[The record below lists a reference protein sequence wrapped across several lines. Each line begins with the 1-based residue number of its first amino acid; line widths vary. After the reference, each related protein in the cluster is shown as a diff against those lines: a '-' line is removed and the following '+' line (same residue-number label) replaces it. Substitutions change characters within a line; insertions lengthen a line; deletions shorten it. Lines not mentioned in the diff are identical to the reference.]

1 MRRSIRSSFVFVDG
15 DGDVDV
21 AFNGP
26 AAVEGA
32 GRSSQRKVKQKSS
45 GQKTKQT
52 NKKTKKFPFFFS
64 WFRVDKAENVSFR
77 SSTDD
82 FNETKKR
89 ITRTQNEKSK
99 RERERERENGAS
111 QRYESIY
118 GRVAIVTSA
127 VTLREPIRETR
138 HKRAAECKKRNNNK
152 K

>member
-45 GQKTKQT
+45 GQKKKQT

-99 RERERERENGAS
+99 REREREREWSEPAIRVNLWPGRDCYVRSDAS
-111 QRYESIY
+111 
-118 GRVAIVTSA
+118 
-127 VTLREPIRETR
+127 
-138 HKRAAECKKRNNNK
+138 RADKRNAP
-152 K
+152 

>member
-45 GQKTKQT
+45 GQKKKQT

-82 FNETKKR
+82 FNETKKESLAHKTNR
-89 ITRTQNEKSK
+89 VKE
-99 RERERERENGAS
+99 RERERERMERAS
-111 QRYESIY
+111 D
-118 GRVAIVTSA
+118 TSQFMA
-127 VTLREPIRETR
+127 GSRLLRPQ
-138 HKRAAECKKRNNNK
+138 
-152 K
+152 